1 MRSEAARQSSRCIV
15 SAPNSPISA
24 PALKGLQ
31 HTIEEWAADDSRI
44 IEVLARAGSLSVAYA
59 AYWAALAARPRSRI
73 VLRQRALELAAR
85 DPLR

>member
-1 MRSEAARQSSRCIV
+1 MSR
-15 SAPNSPISA
+15 AHED
-24 PALKGLQ
+24 LQ
-31 HTIEEWAADDSRI
+31 FAIEEWAADHSRI

-73 VLRQRALELAAR
+73 VLRQRALELATR